1 MIISEQW
8 LRTWVSP
15 QVTTDTLSHKLTMIG
30 LEVDSIAGAAEAF
43 SGVVVAQIIAA
54 DQHPDADKLRVCTVN
69 AGDETVQIVCGAQCP
84 RGSCSATRRGG
95 GGVVTA
101 SRSRKPNSAAWSLRV
116 CSVGAGDISEDGDVW
131 SFR

>member
-15 QVTTDTLSHKLTMIG
+15 QVTTDALSHKLTMIG

-54 DQHPDADKLRVCTVN
+54 EQHPDADKLRVCTVN
-69 AGDETVQIVCGAQCP
+69 AGDETVQIVCGAPNARAGLVAPLAKVGQCCP
-84 RGSCSATRRGG
+84 AT
-95 GGVVTA
+95 
-101 SRSRKPNSAAWSLRV
+101 SRSRKPNSAAWSLKA
-116 CSVGAGDISEDGDVW
+116 CSARALS
-131 SFR
+131 